1 MFAKVLKFALIL
13 ALISAASLVAA
24 DLKVKTIRRVSGAGH
39 VLGSQLPPE
48 VTIYVHDM
56 AQRVESFGFGPDY
69 VGPRQQMA
77 PHTAVITR
85 CDTGMVYQLDLNNQE
100 YVESK
105 LAKSPSQEQFAKQ
118 MAQEQKEDQKHA
130 QSSTVDTGETKNFYG
145 HIAKHVVTTIKGKD
159 KERAYEEVVD
169 GWYLDLPQPGCTPE
183 YLRQYAGHM
192 ETADVWTARPRSS
205 PYDQYSQL
213 APPVPGVLRPPL
225 VHSGMQSSFVYNW
238 FIPGGLTIQ
247 QTSTQH
253 QTVNVDGRKRINEM
267 LTEERVVEFSEAPL
281 DPSLFE
287 VPPGFKKVHE
297 LYQHKQ
303 QR

>member
-1 MFAKVLKFALIL
+1 MVTNILKSTLIL
-13 ALISAASLVAA
+13 VLISAASFLAA
-24 DLKVKTIRRVSGAGH
+24 DVKVKTIHRISGAGH
-39 VLGSQLPPE
+39 MLGSQPPPE

-56 AQRVESFGFGPDY
+56 AQRVESVGYGPDY
-69 VGPRQQMA
+69 VGPRQQPA

-85 CDTGMVYQLDLNNQE
+85 CDTGMVYQLDLNSQE

-118 MAQEQKEDQKHA
+118 MAQEQKEDQKYA
-130 QSSTVDTGETKNFYG
+130 QSNTVDTGETKDFYG
-145 HIAKHVVTTIKGKD
+145 HAAKHFVTTIKGKD

-183 YLRQYAGHM
+183 YLRQHAGHM
-192 ETADVWTARPRSS
+192 ETADVWTARPRPS

-213 APPVPGVLRPPL
+213 APQGSPLTRPL
-225 VHSGMQSSFVYNW
+225 LIHSGNQSSFVYNW
-238 FIPGGLTIQ
+238 FVPGGLAIQ

-253 QTVNVDGRKRINEM
+253 QTINVDGRKRVNEM
-267 LTEERVVEFSEAPL
+267 VTDERVVEFSEAPL

-287 VPPGFKKVHE
+287 VPPGFKKVRE